1 MAVDPKRLAAAHTAI
16 GAMEIHQRAHGMWMS
31 EEEVAAMPEP
41 DGTKD
46 CPTCGVT
53 LVRMFFREL
62 NGGPYICAYSQRFRT
77 AG

>member
-1 MAVDPKRLAAAHTAI
+1 
-16 GAMEIHQRAHGMWMS
+16 MS

-53 LVRMFFREL
+53 LVRMFFQEL
-62 NGGPYICAYSQRFRT
+62 NGGPYICAYSQRLRIM
-77 AG
+77 G